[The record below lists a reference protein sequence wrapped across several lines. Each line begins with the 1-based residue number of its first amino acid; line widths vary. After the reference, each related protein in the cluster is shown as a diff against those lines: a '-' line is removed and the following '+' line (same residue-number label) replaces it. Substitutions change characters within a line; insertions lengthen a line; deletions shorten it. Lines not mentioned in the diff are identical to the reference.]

1 MNRQDLFELAA
12 RNMRNA
18 RLRNALT
25 TMGIAVGVASMV
37 AMLSLGIGLQ
47 GFANHQLMKSGMF
60 QTVFVT
66 SKQDVRNMGKNA
78 EEEGEAKSTES
89 PILDDEARRKIAA
102 LPGVEEVSPEMRAM
116 AEVVYGGQG
125 SSAQGGSN
133 PGNLNQSN
141 FTMLAGLPWSARDE
155 DAVEKVKG
163 RFFSSATADE
173 VLVQRD
179 FAKKLEKDP
188 DAVLGKT
195 LTVRYAERQSGDGSS
210 FSIERKEKQFR
221 IVGILEDEPFGGMRM
236 ISRARVFLPTETAE
250 AMNLMQPSDTQQL
263 VRSAGERTY
272 TMLTVR
278 MKSAAYAEKV
288 EDSVKQMNFAAYS
301 YLDATKSIRR
311 FFAVLDMFLGIF
323 GSLALAV
330 ASLAIVNTLVMAVL
344 ERRREIGIMKALG
357 ASDADVKKLFFAEAA
372 TMGFMGGALGVV
384 LGWMIGR
391 AINFGTNIYLH
402 RMKMPAENLWTIPLW
417 LVVGALGFAVL
428 VSVLAGMY
436 PAARAAKLDPVQ
448 ALRYE

>member
-1 MNRQDLFELAA
+1 MTRQDLFELAG

-25 TMGIAVGVASMV
+25 ILGIAVGVASLV

-66 SKQDVRNMGKNA
+66 GKQDMRNMEENA
-78 EEEGEAKSTES
+78 DSKSEES
-89 PILDDEARRKIAA
+89 PVLNDDARKKIAA
-102 LPGVEEVSPEMRAM
+102 LPGVEEVAPEMRAM
-116 AEVVYGGQG
+116 SDVEYEGKTK
-125 SSAQGGSN
+125 
-133 PGNLNQSN
+133 
-141 FTMLAGLPWSARDE
+141 FTLLAALPPSARDE
-155 DAVEKVKG
+155 DAVEKVDG

-179 FAKKLEKDP
+179 FAKRLEP
-188 DAVLGKT
+188 NPESVLGKT
-195 LTVRYAERQSGDGSS
+195 LTVRYAERQNADNSGS
-210 FSIERKEKQFR
+210 FSVERKERQFR
-221 IVGILEDEPFGGMRM
+221 IVGILDEEPFGGMRM
-236 ISRARVFLPTETAE
+236 VSRARVFLPTQTAE
-250 AMNLMQPSDTQQL
+250 VMNLMQPADTQQL
-263 VRSAGERTY
+263 VRSSSGSRTY
-272 TMLTVR
+272 SMLAVR

-288 EDSVKQMNFAAYS
+288 EASVKQMNFAAYS
-301 YLDATKSIRR
+301 FLDATRSIRR

-372 TMGFMGGALGVV
+372 AMGFIGGALGVA
-384 LGWMIGR
+384 LGWVIGR
-391 AINFGTNIYLH
+391 AINFGSNLYL
-402 RMKMPAENLWTIPLW
+402 RKIMKMPPEHLWSVPLW
-417 LVVGALGFAVL
+417 LVAGAVAFAVL
-428 VSVLAGMY
+428 VSVLAGIY
-436 PAARAAKLDPVQ
+436 PAARAARLDPVQ

>member
-1 MNRQDLFELAA
+1 MIRQDLMELAG

-18 RLRNALT
+18 RFRNLLT
-25 TMGIAVGVASMV
+25 TMGIAVGVASLV

-66 SKQDVRNMGKNA
+66 SKQDIRNQEENA
-78 EEEGEAKSTES
+78 DAKPEES
-89 PILDDEARRKIAA
+89 PLLNDEARTKIAA
-102 LPGVEEVSPEMRAM
+102 LPGVEEVSPEVRAT
-116 AEVVYGGQG
+116 AEVDYGDKT
-125 SSAQGGSN
+125 N
-133 PGNLNQSN
+133 ITL
-141 FTMLAGLPWSARDE
+141 LAGLPQSAKDE
-155 DAVEKVKG
+155 EAVEKMKG

-173 VLVQRD
+173 VLLQRE
-179 FAKKLEKDP
+179 FAKKFDANP
-188 DAVLGKT
+188 DSVLGKT
-195 LTVRYAERQSGDGSS
+195 LVVRYAERQTGGDSSS
-210 FSIERKEKQFR
+210 FSIERKEKPFK
-221 IVGILEDEPFGGMRM
+221 IVGLLDEEPFGGMRM
-236 ISRARVFLPTETAE
+236 ISRARVFMPTQTAE
-250 AMNLMQPSDTQQL
+250 AMNLMQQADTQQL
-263 VRSAGERTY
+263 VRATSGVRTY
-272 TMLTVR
+272 SMLTVR
-278 MKSAAYAEKV
+278 MKSASYAEKV
-288 EDSVKQMNFAAYS
+288 EGAVKKMNYSAYS

-357 ASDADVKKLFFAEAA
+357 ASDGDVKKLFFAEAA
-372 TMGFMGGALGVV
+372 TMGLIGGAMGVA
-384 LGWMIGR
+384 LGWVIGR

-402 RMKMPAENLWTIPLW
+402 RMKMPAENLWTVPLW
-417 LVVGALGFAVL
+417 LVVGAVGFAVL
-428 VSVLAGMY
+428 VSVLAGIY

>member
-25 TMGIAVGVASMV
+25 TMGIAVGVASLV

-66 SKQDVRNMGKNA
+66 SKQDIRNMDENA
-78 EEEGEAKSTES
+78 DAKPEETPA
-89 PILDDEARRKIAA
+89 LNDEARKQIAA
-102 LPGVEEVSPEMRAM
+102 LPGVEEVAPEVRAM
-116 AEVVYGGQG
+116 SEVAYGDKT
-125 SSAQGGSN
+125 
-133 PGNLNQSN
+133 N
-141 FTMLAGLPWSARDE
+141 FTLVAGLPQSARDE
-155 DAVEKVKG
+155 DAVEKVQG
-163 RFFSSATADE
+163 RYFSSANADE

-179 FAKKLEKDP
+179 FAKKLETDP
-188 DAVLGKT
+188 NAVLGKT
-195 LTVRYAERQSGDGSS
+195 LTVRYAERQSGDDSSS
-210 FSIERKEKQFR
+210 FSIERKEKEFK
-221 IVGILEDEPFGGMRM
+221 IVGLLDEEPFGGMRM

-250 AMNLMQPSDTQQL
+250 AMHLMQPADTQQI
-263 VRSAGERTY
+263 VRSAPGTRTY
-272 TMLTVR
+272 SMLTVR

-288 EDSVKQMNFAAYS
+288 EESVKKMNYSAYS

-330 ASLAIVNTLVMAVL
+330 ASLAIINTLVMAVL

-372 TMGFMGGALGVV
+372 TMGLVGGALGVG
-384 LGWMIGR
+384 LGWVIGR
-391 AINFGTNIYLH
+391 AINFGTNVYLH
-402 RMKMPAENLWTIPLW
+402 RMKMPAENLWTVPLW
-417 LVVGALGFAVL
+417 LIIGAVGFAVL
-428 VSVLAGMY
+428 VSVLAGIY

>member
-1 MNRQDLFELAA
+1 MTRQDLLELAA

-25 TMGIAVGVASMV
+25 TMGIGVGIASMV

-66 SKQDVRNMGKNA
+66 SKQDIRNVGRSS
-78 EEEGEAKSTES
+78 EEEGGAKAVES
-89 PILDDEARRKIAA
+89 PMLNDEARRKIAA

-116 AEVVYGGQG
+116 AEVEYEGK
-125 SSAQGGSN
+125 
-133 PGNLNQSN
+133 SN

-163 RFFSSATADE
+163 SFFSSASADE

-179 FAKKLEKDP
+179 FAKKLENDP
-188 DAVLGKT
+188 DSVLGKT
-195 LTVRYAERQSGDGSS
+195 LTVRYAERQSGDGTS

-221 IVGILEDEPFGGMRM
+221 IVGILDDEPFGGMRM
-236 ISRARVFLPTETAE
+236 ISRARVFLPTQTAE
-250 AMNLMQPSDTQQL
+250 TMNLMQPSDTQQL
-263 VRSAGERTY
+263 VREAPSERTY

-288 EDSVKQMNFAAYS
+288 EDSVKQMNFSAYS

-372 TMGFMGGALGVV
+372 TMGLMGGAAGVV

-402 RMKMPAENLWTIPLW
+402 RMKMPAENLWTVPLW
-417 LVVGALGFAVL
+417 LVVGAIGFAVL
-428 VSVLAGMY
+428 VSVLAGIY

>member
-1 MNRQDLFELAA
+1 MNRQDLFELAG

-25 TMGIAVGVASMV
+25 TMGIAVGVASLV

-66 SKQDVRNMGKNA
+66 SKQDMRNMEQNA
-78 EEEGEAKSTES
+78 DAKPEES
-89 PILDDEARRKIAA
+89 PVLNDDARKRIEA
-102 LPGVEEVSPEMRAM
+102 LPGVEEVAPEMRAM
-116 AEVVYGGQG
+116 ADVEYGDKT
-125 SSAQGGSN
+125 
-133 PGNLNQSN
+133 N
-141 FTMLAGLPWSARDE
+141 FTLVAGLPQSARDE
-155 DAVEKVKG
+155 DAVEKVDG
-163 RFFSSATADE
+163 RFFSSANADE
-173 VLVQRD
+173 VLLQRD
-179 FAKKLEKDP
+179 FAKKLETNP
-188 DAVLGKT
+188 ESMLGKT
-195 LTVRYAERQSGDGSS
+195 LTVRYAERQNGDSSS

-221 IVGILEDEPFGGMRM
+221 VVGLLDDEPFGGMRM
-236 ISRARVFLPTETAE
+236 ISRARVFLPIQTAE
-250 AMNLMQPSDTQQL
+250 AMNLMQPADTQQL
-263 VRSAGERTY
+263 VRSAPGARTY
-272 TMLTVR
+272 SMLTVR

-288 EDSVKQMNFAAYS
+288 EESVKKMNYSAYS

-372 TMGFMGGALGVV
+372 TMGLVGGALGVA
-384 LGWMIGR
+384 LGWVIGR
-391 AINFGTNIYLH
+391 AINFGTNLYLH
-402 RMKMPAENLWTIPLW
+402 KMKMPAENLWTVPLW
-417 LVVGALGFAVL
+417 LVAGAVVFAVL
-428 VSVLAGMY
+428 VSVLAGIY
-436 PAARAAKLDPVQ
+436 PAARAARLDPVQ

>member
-1 MNRQDLFELAA
+1 MNRQDLFELAG

-25 TMGIAVGVASMV
+25 TMGIAVGVASLV

-47 GFANHQLMKSGMF
+47 GFANHQLLKSGMF

-66 SKQDVRNMGKNA
+66 GKQEMRNM
-78 EEEGEAKSTES
+78 EESADAKPEES
-89 PILDDEARRKIAA
+89 PVLNDEARKKIAS
-102 LPGVEEVSPEMRAM
+102 LPGVEEVAPEMRAM
-116 AEVVYGGQG
+116 SEVEYGDKT
-125 SSAQGGSN
+125 
-133 PGNLNQSN
+133 N
-141 FTMLAGLPWSARDE
+141 FTLLAALPQSAREE
-155 DAVEKVKG
+155 DAVEKVDG
-163 RFFSSATADE
+163 RFFNSANADE

-188 DAVLGKT
+188 ESVLRKT
-195 LTVRYAERQSGDGSS
+195 LTVRYAERQNGDNNS

-221 IVGILEDEPFGGMRM
+221 IVGLLDDEPFGGMRM
-236 ISRARVFLPTETAE
+236 ISRARVFLPIQTAE
-250 AMNLMQPSDTQQL
+250 AMNLMQPADTQQL
-263 VRSAGERTY
+263 VRSAPGARTY
-272 TMLTVR
+272 SMLAVR

-288 EDSVKQMNFAAYS
+288 EESVKKMNYSAYS

-372 TMGFMGGALGVV
+372 TMGLTGGALGVA
-384 LGWMIGR
+384 LGWGIGR
-391 AINFGTNIYLH
+391 AINFGTNLYLH
-402 RMKMPAENLWTIPLW
+402 KMKMPAENLWTVPLW
-417 LVVGALGFAVL
+417 LVAGAVVFAVL
-428 VSVLAGMY
+428 VSVLAGIY

>member
-1 MNRQDLFELAA
+1 MIRQDLIELAA
-12 RNMRNA
+12 RNMRSA

-60 QTVFVT
+60 QTVLVT
-66 SKQDVRNMGKNA
+66 SRLDMRNM
-78 EEEGEAKSTES
+78 EESASAKPEES
-89 PILDDEARRKIAA
+89 PALNDDARARIAA
-102 LPGVEEVSPEMRAM
+102 LPGVEEVAPEIRAM
-116 AEVVYGGQG
+116 ADVEYGDKT
-125 SSAQGGSN
+125 
-133 PGNLNQSN
+133 NL
-141 FTMLAGLPWSARDE
+141 TLVAGLPWSTRDE

-163 RFFSSATADE
+163 RFFSSANAEE
-173 VLVQRD
+173 VLLQRD
-179 FAKKLEKDP
+179 FAKKLEQDP
-188 DAVLGKT
+188 DWVLGKT
-195 LTVRYAERQSGDGSS
+195 LTVRYAERQSGDSDANL
-210 FSIERKEKQFR
+210 SIERTEKQFR
-221 IVGILEDEPFGGMRM
+221 IVGILDEEPFGGMRM
-236 ISRARVFLPTETAE
+236 VSRARVFLPTGTAE
-250 AMNLMQPSDTQQL
+250 AMRMMQPADTQQL
-263 VRSAGERTY
+263 VRSSPGERTY

-288 EDSVKQMNFAAYS
+288 EESVKTMNFSAYS
-301 YLDATKSIRR
+301 YLDATRSMRR

-372 TMGFMGGALGVV
+372 TMGLAGGALGVA
-384 LGWMIGR
+384 LGWVIGR
-391 AINFGTNIYLH
+391 AINLGTNVYLH
-402 RMKMPAENLWTIPLW
+402 RMKLPAENLWTVPLW
-417 LVVGALGFAVL
+417 LVAGAISFSVL
-428 VSVLAGMY
+428 VSVLAGIY
-436 PAARAAKLDPVQ
+436 PAVRAARLDPVQ

>member
-12 RNMRNA
+12 RNMRSA

-66 SKQDVRNMGKNA
+66 SKQDGRNMEENA
-78 EEEGEAKSTES
+78 DTSPEAS
-89 PILDDEARRKIAA
+89 PLLNDDARRKIAA
-102 LPGVEEVSPEMRAM
+102 LPGVEEVAPEVRAM
-116 AEVVYGGQG
+116 SEVEYGGK
-125 SSAQGGSN
+125 
-133 PGNLNQSN
+133 SN
-141 FTMLAGLPWSARDE
+141 FTLLAGLPWSARDE
-155 DAVEKVKG
+155 DAVEKVQG
-163 RFFSSATADE
+163 RFFSSANADE

-179 FAKKLEKDP
+179 FARKLEKDP
-188 DAVLGKT
+188 EAVLGKV
-195 LTVRYAERQSGDGSS
+195 LTVRYAERQSGDSTG

-221 IVGILEDEPFGGMRM
+221 IVGILDEQPFGGMRM
-236 ISRARVFLPTETAE
+236 ISRARVFLPTQTAE
-250 AMNLMQPSDTQQL
+250 AMKLMQPSDTQQL
-263 VRSAGERTY
+263 VRSAPGERTY
-272 TMLTVR
+272 SMLTVR
-278 MKSAAYAEKV
+278 MKSAANAEKV
-288 EDSVKQMNFAAYS
+288 EESVKKMNYSAYS

-372 TMGFMGGALGVV
+372 TMGLIGGVLGVALGWV
-384 LGWMIGR
+384 MGR
-391 AINFGTNIYLH
+391 AINFGTNLYLH
-402 RMKMPAENLWTIPLW
+402 KMKMPAENLWTVPLW
-417 LVVGALGFAVL
+417 LVAGAIGFAVL
-428 VSVLAGMY
+428 VSVLSGIY
-436 PAARAAKLDPVQ
+436 PAARAARLDPVQ

>member
-25 TMGIAVGVASMV
+25 TMGIAVGVASLV

-66 SKQDVRNMGKNA
+66 SRQDIRNMDENA
-78 EEEGEAKSTES
+78 DAKPEES
-89 PILDDEARRKIAA
+89 PALNDDARAKILA
-102 LPGVEEVSPEMRAM
+102 LPGVEEVAPEVRAT
-116 AEVVYGGQG
+116 ADVQYGDKT
-125 SSAQGGSN
+125 
-133 PGNLNQSN
+133 N
-141 FTMLAGLPWSARDE
+141 FTMLAGLPQSARDE
-155 DAVEKVKG
+155 DSVEKVKG
-163 RFFSSATADE
+163 RFFSSSTANE
-173 VLVQRD
+173 VLLQRD
-179 FAKKLEKDP
+179 FAKKLDP
-188 DAVLGKT
+188 NPEAVLGKM
-195 LTVRYAERQSGDGSS
+195 LTIRYAQRQSGEAAGS
-210 FSIERKEKQFR
+210 FSIERQEKQFV
-221 IVGILEDEPFGGMRM
+221 IVGLLDEEPFGGMRM
-236 ISRARVFLPTETAE
+236 ISRARVFLPTQTAE
-250 AMNLMQPSDTQQL
+250 QMNLMQPADTQQL
-263 VRSAGERTY
+263 VRSTPGARNY
-272 TMLTVR
+272 SMLTVR

-288 EDSVKQMNFAAYS
+288 EESVKKMNYSAYS
-301 YLDATKSIRR
+301 YLDATRSMRR

-357 ASDADVKKLFFAEAA
+357 ASDIDVKKLFFAEAA
-372 TMGFMGGALGVV
+372 TMGFTGGALGVAI
-384 LGWMIGR
+384 GWLIGR
-391 AINFGTNIYLH
+391 AINLGTNIYLH
-402 RMKMPAENLWTIPLW
+402 KVMKMPTENLWTVPLW
-417 LVVGALGFAVL
+417 LVAGAIVFSVL
-428 VSVLAGMY
+428 VSVVAGIY

>member
-1 MNRQDLFELAA
+1 MNRQDLFELAG

-25 TMGIAVGVASMV
+25 TMGIAVGVASLV

-47 GFANHQLMKSGMF
+47 GFANHQLLKSGMF

-66 SKQDVRNMGKNA
+66 GKQEMRNM
-78 EEEGEAKSTES
+78 EESADAKPEES
-89 PILDDEARRKIAA
+89 PVLNDEARKKIAS
-102 LPGVEEVSPEMRAM
+102 LPGVEEVAPEMRAM
-116 AEVVYGGQG
+116 SEVEYGDKT
-125 SSAQGGSN
+125 
-133 PGNLNQSN
+133 N
-141 FTMLAGLPWSARDE
+141 FTLLAALPQSAREE
-155 DAVEKVKG
+155 DAVEKVDG
-163 RFFSSATADE
+163 RFFNSANADE

-188 DAVLGKT
+188 ESVLGKT
-195 LTVRYAERQSGDGSS
+195 LTVRYAERQNGDNNS

-221 IVGILEDEPFGGMRM
+221 IVGLLDDEPFGGMRM
-236 ISRARVFLPTETAE
+236 ISRARVFLPIQTAE
-250 AMNLMQPSDTQQL
+250 AMNLMQPADTQQL
-263 VRSAGERTY
+263 VRSAPGARTY
-272 TMLTVR
+272 SMLAVR

-288 EDSVKQMNFAAYS
+288 EESVKKMNYSAYS

-372 TMGFMGGALGVV
+372 TMGLTGGALGVA
-384 LGWMIGR
+384 LGWGIGR
-391 AINFGTNIYLH
+391 AINFGTNLYLH
-402 RMKMPAENLWTIPLW
+402 KMKMPAENLWTVPLW
-417 LVVGALGFAVL
+417 LVAGAVVFAVL
-428 VSVLAGMY
+428 VSVLAGIY

>member
-1 MNRQDLFELAA
+1 MNRQDLFELAV

-18 RLRNALT
+18 RLRNSLT
-25 TMGIAVGVASMV
+25 TMGIAVGVASLV

-66 SKQDVRNMGKNA
+66 SKQDIRNMEENA
-78 EEEGEAKSTES
+78 DAKPEES
-89 PILDDEARRKIAA
+89 PALNDEARKKIEA
-102 LPGVEEVSPEMRAM
+102 LPGVEEVAPEVRAT
-116 AEVVYGGQG
+116 AEVEYGGK
-125 SSAQGGSN
+125 
-133 PGNLNQSN
+133 SN
-141 FTMLAGLPWSARDE
+141 FTLLAGLPASARDE

-163 RFFSSATADE
+163 CFFSSSAADE
-173 VLVQRD
+173 VLLQRD

-188 DAVLGKT
+188 DSVLGKT
-195 LTVRYAERQSGDGSS
+195 LTVRYAQRQSSDSDGSLN
-210 FSIERKEKQFR
+210 IERKEKQFR
-221 IVGILEDEPFGGMRM
+221 VVGILDEEPFGGMRM
-236 ISRARVFLPTETAE
+236 ISRARVFLPTQTAE
-250 AMNLMQPSDTQQL
+250 AMNLMQPADTQQL
-263 VRSAGERTY
+263 VRSAAGARTY

-288 EDSVKQMNFAAYS
+288 EESVKKMNYSAYS
-301 YLDATKSIRR
+301 YLDATRSMRR

-357 ASDADVKKLFFAEAA
+357 ASDMDVKKLFFAEAA
-372 TMGFMGGALGVV
+372 TMGLIGGALGVM
-384 LGWMIGR
+384 LGWIIGR
-391 AINFGTNIYLH
+391 AINFGTNLYLH
-402 RMKMPAENLWTIPLW
+402 KMKMPAENLWTVPLW
-417 LVVGALGFAVL
+417 LVGGAVAFAVL
-428 VSVLAGMY
+428 VSVLAGIY

>member
-1 MNRQDLFELAA
+1 MNRQDLFELAG

-25 TMGIAVGVASMV
+25 TMGIAVGVASLV

-66 SKQDVRNMGKNA
+66 SKQDMRNMEQNA
-78 EEEGEAKSTES
+78 DAKPEES
-89 PILDDEARRKIAA
+89 PVLNDDARKKIEA
-102 LPGVEEVSPEMRAM
+102 LPGVEEVAPEMRAM
-116 AEVVYGGQG
+116 AEVEYGDKT
-125 SSAQGGSN
+125 
-133 PGNLNQSN
+133 N
-141 FTMLAGLPWSARDE
+141 FTLLAGLPQSARDE
-155 DAVEKVKG
+155 DAVEKVDG
-163 RFFSSATADE
+163 RFFSSANADE

-179 FAKKLEKDP
+179 FAKKLETNP
-188 DAVLGKT
+188 ESVLGKT
-195 LTVRYAERQSGDGSS
+195 LIVRYAERQNGDSSS
-210 FSIERKEKQFR
+210 FSIERKEKPFR
-221 IVGILEDEPFGGMRM
+221 VVGLLDDEPFGGMRM
-236 ISRARVFLPTETAE
+236 ISRARVFLPTRTAE
-250 AMNLMQPSDTQQL
+250 AMNLMQPADTQQL
-263 VRSAGERTY
+263 VRSAPGARTY
-272 TMLTVR
+272 SMLAVR

-288 EDSVKQMNFAAYS
+288 EESVKKMNYSAYS

-372 TMGFMGGALGVV
+372 TMGLVGGALGVA
-384 LGWMIGR
+384 LGWVIGR

-402 RMKMPAENLWTIPLW
+402 KMKMPAENLWTVPLW
-417 LVVGALGFAVL
+417 LVAGAVVFAVL
-428 VSVLAGMY
+428 VSVLAGIY
-436 PAARAAKLDPVQ
+436 PAARAARLDPVQ

>member
-25 TMGIAVGVASMV
+25 TMGIAVGVASLV

-47 GFANHQLMKSGMF
+47 GFANHQLLKSGMF

-66 SKQDVRNMGKNA
+66 SKQDIRNMEENA
-78 EEEGEAKSTES
+78 NAKPDES
-89 PILDDEARRKIAA
+89 PALNEDARKKISA
-102 LPGVEEVSPEMRAM
+102 LPGVEEVVPEMRAT
-116 AEVVYGGQG
+116 AEVAYGDKT
-125 SSAQGGSN
+125 
-133 PGNLNQSN
+133 N
-141 FTMLAGLPWSARDE
+141 FTLLAGLPQSAREE

-163 RFFSSATADE
+163 RFFSSANADE
-173 VLVQRD
+173 ILMQRD

-188 DAVLGKT
+188 DSVLGKT
-195 LTVRYAERQSGDGSS
+195 LTVRYAERQNGGSSES

-221 IVGILEDEPFGGMRM
+221 IVGLLDDEPFGGMRV
-236 ISRARVFLPTETAE
+236 ISRARIFLPTQTVE
-250 AMNLMQPSDTQQL
+250 AMNLMQPADTQQL
-263 VRSAGERTY
+263 VRAASGTRTY
-272 TMLTVR
+272 SMLTVR

-288 EDSVKQMNFAAYS
+288 EESVKKMNYSAYS

-357 ASDADVKKLFFAEAA
+357 ASDIDVKKLFFAEAA
-372 TMGFMGGALGVV
+372 TMGLFGGALGVA
-384 LGWMIGR
+384 LGWVMGR
-391 AINFGTNIYLH
+391 AINFGTNVYLH
-402 RMKMPAENLWTIPLW
+402 KMKMPAENLWTVPLW
-417 LVVGALGFAVL
+417 LVAGAIGFAVV
-428 VSVLAGMY
+428 VSVLAGIY

>member
-1 MNRQDLFELAA
+1 MIRQDLFELAA

-25 TMGIAVGVASMV
+25 TMGIAVGVASLV

-66 SKQDVRNMGKNA
+66 SRQDIRNA
-78 EEEGEAKSTES
+78 EEQADAKPDAKPEES
-89 PILDDEARRKIAA
+89 PALNDDARKKIAA
-102 LPGVEEVSPEMRAM
+102 LPGVEEVSPEVRAT
-116 AEVVYGGQG
+116 AEVEYGGRT
-125 SSAQGGSN
+125 
-133 PGNLNQSN
+133 N
-141 FTMLAGLPWSARDE
+141 FTLLAGLPESAREE

-163 RFFSSATADE
+163 RFFSSANADE
-173 VLVQRD
+173 VLLRRD
-179 FAKKLEKDP
+179 FAKKLEKDDP
-188 DAVLGKT
+188 DSMLGKT
-195 LTVRYAERQSGDGSS
+195 VILRYAERQSGDSSDS

-221 IVGILEDEPFGGMRM
+221 VVGLLDEEPFGGMRM
-236 ISRARVFLPTETAE
+236 ISRARVFLPTQTAE
-250 AMNLMQPSDTQQL
+250 VMNLMQPADTQQL
-263 VRSAGERTY
+263 VRSTPGSRTY
-272 TMLTVR
+272 SMLTVR

-288 EDSVKQMNFAAYS
+288 EESVKKMNYSAYS

-372 TMGFMGGALGVV
+372 TMGLIGGALGVV
-384 LGWMIGR
+384 LGWVMGR
-391 AINFGTNIYLH
+391 AINFGTNFYLH
-402 RMKMPAENLWTIPLW
+402 RMKMPAENLWTVPLW
-417 LVVGALGFAVL
+417 LVAGAIGFAVL
-428 VSVLAGMY
+428 VSVLAGIY

>member
-1 MNRQDLFELAA
+1 MMRQDLFELAA

-25 TMGIAVGVASMV
+25 TMGIAVGVASLV

-66 SKQDVRNMGKNA
+66 GKQDIRNR
-78 EEEGEAKSTES
+78 EESSEDAKPEEAPVLNE
-89 PILDDEARRKIAA
+89 EARKKIAA
-102 LPGVEEVSPEMRAM
+102 LPGVEEVAPEVRAG
-116 AEVVYGGQG
+116 AEVVYGGKT
-125 SSAQGGSN
+125 
-133 PGNLNQSN
+133 N
-141 FTMLAGLPWSARDE
+141 FTMLAGLPQSAREE
-155 DAVEKVKG
+155 DAVENVKG
-163 RFFSSATADE
+163 KFFSSATADE
-173 VLVQRD
+173 VLLQRD
-179 FAKKLEKDP
+179 FAKKLEKEP
-188 DAVLGKT
+188 DSVLGKT
-195 LTVRYAERQSGDGSS
+195 LTVRYAERQSGDSTS

-221 IVGILEDEPFGGMRM
+221 IVGLLDAEPFGGMRM
-236 ISRARVFLPTETAE
+236 ISRARVFLPTQTAE
-250 AMNLMQPSDTQQL
+250 AMNLMQPADTQQL
-263 VRSAGERTY
+263 VRSAPGARTY
-272 TMLTVR
+272 SMLTVR

-288 EDSVKQMNFAAYS
+288 EASVKEMNYSAYS

-330 ASLAIVNTLVMAVL
+330 AFLAIVNTLVMAVL

-372 TMGFMGGALGVV
+372 TMGLSGGAVGVA
-384 LGWMIGR
+384 LGWVIGR
-391 AINFGTNIYLH
+391 AINFGSNIYLH
-402 RMKMPAENLWTIPLW
+402 KMKMPAENLWTVPLW
-417 LVVGALGFAVL
+417 LVAGAIGFAVV
-428 VSVLAGMY
+428 VSVLAGIY
-436 PAARAAKLDPVQ
+436 PAARAARLDPVQ